1 MVCPKCI
8 SPGISWD
15 LSLAFHLA
23 EYLACDKHG
32 MLLKEE
38 GHCGRQTPAAVQQ
51 TVLPNNIKATIKPS
65 KKFYSNPLLAQ
76 CFLRGNEDVFYT
88 PGRH

>member
-23 EYLACDKHG
+23 EYLVCDKHG

-38 GHCGRQTPAAVQQ
+38 GHWGRQTPAAVQQ
-51 TVLPNNIKATIKPS
+51 TVLPNNKKATIKPS
-65 KKFYSNPLLAQ
+65 REVLLQPFA
-76 CFLRGNEDVFYT
+76 CSVLSERK
-88 PGRH
+88 